1 MIPRTPRICQ
11 TETAQTREPLGDWQ
25 TQLGAAIR
33 DPAELLR
40 YLELPGSLL
49 AGAKA
54 ASDTFALRV
63 PLSYLEKIKK
73 GDINDPLLRQI
84 LPLDAEMLSD
94 PHFSQDP
101 VGDIAAMAVPGV
113 LHKYHGRVL
122 LITTPACGIH
132 CRYCFRR
139 HFPYQENRPEQNWQ
153 AAMDYIRKNPD
164 IHEVILSGGDPLSLN
179 EVRLTQLSN
188 QLRDIPH
195 IQTLRIH
202 TRQAVVLPERINDKF
217 LDWIDSLPWK
227 IVMVLHVNHANE
239 IDDVVASHLQLLQQ
253 HHVTLLNQSVLLAGV
268 NDNHEA
274 LVSLSQQLFRHHV
287 LPYYLH
293 LLDKVQGAKHF
304 YVEKN
309 KAVELVSQMQK
320 MLPGYLVPRLVQE
333 IPGETSKTAVSGA
346 I

>member
-132 CRYCFRR
+132 CRY
-139 HFPYQENRPEQNWQ
+139 YVDN
-153 AAMDYIRKNPD
+153 I
-164 IHEVILSGGDPLSLN
+164 I
-179 EVRLTQLSN
+179 
-188 QLRDIPH
+188 
-195 IQTLRIH
+195 
-202 TRQAVVLPERINDKF
+202 
-217 LDWIDSLPWK
+217 IDS
-227 IVMVLHVNHANE
+227 
-239 IDDVVASHLQLLQQ
+239 
-253 HHVTLLNQSVLLAGV
+253 
-268 NDNHEA
+268 A
-274 LVSLSQQLFRHHV
+274 LIKTNTSFIQCNGIISDYKSWFNPQT
-287 LPYYLH
+287 
-293 LLDKVQGAKHF
+293 
-304 YVEKN
+304 YVF
-309 KAVELVSQMQK
+309 
-320 MLPGYLVPRLVQE
+320 
-333 IPGETSKTAVSGA
+333 
-346 I
+346 